1 MTEREKF
8 LAERKTGIGGSD
20 AASLFSIG
28 YGCERRLFYDK
39 TGVAE
44 DHPREETKAMSLGKL
59 MEPWFA
65 AEYAKEAGNEVV
77 QDAVFVRYPK
87 QPELCVHIDGW
98 VKNPSPS
105 KNRINSGVAEIKSCG
120 RGAFYKYK
128 REGLPDDYVLQLQH
142 GMGVTGC
149 TWGVFIV
156 GCRDSGEILHWEVD
170 FRPDVFDEIKAAA
183 AHFWDMAVKRGYA
196 PDRLEPDDKR
206 CASCSYRTT
215 CQGEHISLAAA
226 GLTAKDGYEMDDSL
240 LPLLIERAERSEL
253 RKQANDLFDET
264 NEEIKARLGDRKL
277 VCTEQGHKVQF
288 YSFVKKAYTVAEH
301 EERPL
306 RVYAPKGEKA
316 K

>member
-65 AEYAKEAGNEVV
+65 AEYAKETGNEVV
-77 QDAVFVRYPK
+77 QDAVFVRSPS
-87 QPELCVHIDGW
+87 QPELCVHIDAW
-98 VKNPSPS
+98 VRKVQAPP
-105 KNRINSGVAEIKSCG
+105 KGVAEIKSVG
-120 RGAFYKYK
+120 RGAWYKYK

-156 GCRDSGEILHWEVD
+156 GCRDSGEILHWEVA
-170 FRPDVFDEIKAAA
+170 FRPDVFEEIRSAA
-183 AHFWDMAVKRGYA
+183 AHFWDMYVKRGY
-196 PDRLEPDDKR
+196 PVDRLEPDDHR

-226 GLTAKDGYEMDDSL
+226 GLTAKDGYEMDNSI

-253 RKQANDLFDET
+253 RKQANDLFEET
-264 NEEIKARLGDRKL
+264 NETLKSVLGDRKL
-277 VCTEQGHKVQF
+277 VCTEEGHKVQF
-288 YSFVKKAYTVAEH
+288 YGFVKKAYTVPEH
-301 EERPL
+301 EEKPL

>member
-28 YGCERRLFYDK
+28 YGCERRLWYDK

-59 MEPWFA
+59 LEPWFGS
-65 AEYAKEAGNEVV
+65 EYAKETSNRVSSES
-77 QDAVFVRYPK
+77 VFIRDSSMP
-87 QPELCVHIDGW
+87 QCCVHIDAW
-98 VKNPSPS
+98 VNNPSPP
-105 KNRINSGVAEIKSCG
+105 KNRVNSGVAEIKSCG

-128 REGLPDDYVLQLQH
+128 REGLPEDYVLQLQH

-149 TWGVFIV
+149 TWGVFII
-156 GCRDSGEILHWEVD
+156 GCRDSGEILHWEVE
-170 FRPDVFDEIKAAA
+170 FNPEIYAEIKAAA

-240 LPLLIERAERSEL
+240 LPLLIERAERAALKKE
-253 RKQANDLFDET
+253 AEGLFEET
-264 NEEIKARLGDRKL
+264 NLELKEKMGDRKL
-277 VCTEQGHKVQF
+277 VCTERGDKIQYYEIQKKEYV
-288 YSFVKKAYTVAEH
+288 VKAHV
-301 EERPL
+301 ERAL
-306 RVYAPKGEKA
+306 RVYGPKQGK
-316 K
+316 

>member
-20 AASLFSIG
+20 TASLFSIG
-28 YGCERRLFYDK
+28 YGCQRRLWYDK

-65 AEYAKEAGNEVV
+65 AEYAKETGNEVTSE
-77 QDAVFVRYPK
+77 AVFVRDAR
-87 QPELCVHIDGW
+87 QPELCVHIDAW
-98 VKNPSPS
+98 VRNPSAPRG
-105 KNRINSGVAEIKSCG
+105 RINSGVAEIKSVG
-120 RGAFYKYK
+120 RGAWYKYK

-149 TWGVFIV
+149 TWGVFII
-156 GCRDSGEILHWEVD
+156 GCRDSGEILHWDVD
-170 FRPDVFDEIKAAA
+170 FREDVYAEIKAAA
-183 AHFWDMAVKRGYA
+183 RWLWASLKHEDC
-196 PDRLEPDDKR
+196 PIDRLEPDDKR
-206 CASCSYRTT
+206 CASCSYRST

-253 RKQANDLFDET
+253 RKQANDLFEEC

-277 VCTEQGHKVQF
+277 VCTERGDKLQY
-288 YSFVKKAYTVAEH
+288 YSFVKKAYVVAEH

-306 RVYAPKGEKA
+306 RHYPPKEGK
-316 K
+316 KK